1 MNKHLLS
8 IKALIFNNM
17 KQKIK
22 MKRYRVSLDEYK
34 LLQELKLLGVTN
46 KNELNLFLKD
56 IFFEINGKN

>member
-34 LLQELKLLGVTN
+34 LLQDLKLLGVTN
-46 KNELNLFLKD
+46 KKELNLFLKD
-56 IFFEINGKN
+56 IYFEINGKN

>member
-8 IKALIFNNM
+8 IKTLIFNNM

-34 LLQELKLLGVTN
+34 LLQDLKLLGVTN
-46 KNELNLFLKD
+46 KKELNLFLKD
-56 IFFEINGKN
+56 IYFEINGKN